1 MSNLQF
7 TEKEYNS
14 LLKEY
19 IINKKVNPNKENL
32 EIFQKFS
39 EIKNY
44 QHVFEMIKYI
54 LYYYIPNE
62 KLIENDKISLYLHI
76 NNLIKTF
83 INMEI
88 YLIIQ

>member
-14 LLKEY
+14 FLKEY

-39 EIKNY
+39 ATCIR
-44 QHVFEMIKYI
+44 
-54 LYYYIPNE
+54 
-62 KLIENDKISLYLHI
+62 NDKIYIILLYSKRKI
-76 NNLIKTF
+76 N
-83 INMEI
+83 
-88 YLIIQ
+88 